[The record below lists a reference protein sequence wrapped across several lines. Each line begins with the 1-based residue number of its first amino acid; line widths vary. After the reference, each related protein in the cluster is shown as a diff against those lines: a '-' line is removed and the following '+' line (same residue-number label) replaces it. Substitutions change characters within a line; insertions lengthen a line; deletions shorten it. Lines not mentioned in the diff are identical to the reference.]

1 MIEIK
6 CNIFS
11 TDMALKWIVF
21 SNVYISVNAMFEC
34 CYLFFG
40 WKIGHLLNTYA
51 TGEMEEGSK
60 ICTGTYREWE
70 LKNWSWDTHV
80 LNGWPQTN
88 FVKYFLYIGL
98 AKYTRASLPVR
109 KMLLFSSIIIT
120 IILPYVIIIIYSPSS
135 IFESPQKHRHSIF
148 LKKILT
154 QMFV

>member
-1 MIEIK
+1 MN
-6 CNIFS
+6 CF
-11 TDMALKWIVF
+11 
-21 SNVYISVNAMFEC
+21 FEC
-34 CYLFFG
+34 LYFSEYDV
-40 WKIGHLLNTYA
+40 WMLLSVFWLKNRTSINTYA